1 MPVRPFLTAQWRNL
15 LMLNYVVEPELL
27 EPFVTAG
34 TELDLWQGRALVSLV
49 GFQFQKTRLKGWAIP
64 FHQNFAEANLRFY
77 VRRDAEDG
85 VRRGVVFLKEV
96 VSKFAV
102 SWVANTVYKERYL
115 TLPMSHRVQLPA
127 SSTDRTGQANYAW
140 RLGRRHFE
148 MTATFRGLPQRL
160 VPGSEEEFITEH
172 YWGYT
177 KWPDDTTWE
186 YRVDHPVW
194 RVWQTDH
201 AAFTGD
207 AAELYGPEFAAIL
220 RKAPCSSI
228 VVEGSAVSV
237 YAGQRL
243 EASLH
248 GHQSGNG
255 LPLVSGASQMMPR
268 PMM

>member
-1 MPVRPFLTAQWRNL
+1 MAVRPFLTAQWRNL

-27 EPFVTAG
+27 EPFVPAG
-34 TELDLWQGRALVSLV
+34 TELDLWHGRALVSLV
-49 GFQFQKTRLKGWAIP
+49 GFQFQKTRLKGWAVP

-77 VRRDAEDG
+77 VRRDAADG

-102 SWVANTVYKERYL
+102 SWVANTVYQEHYL

-127 SSTDRTGQANYAW
+127 SPTDRTGQANYAW
-140 RLGRRHFE
+140 RLGRRNFA
-148 MTATFRGLPQRL
+148 MTAAFSGLPQRL

-177 KWPDDTTWE
+177 KWPDDSSWE
-186 YRVDHPVW
+186 YRVDHPAW

-207 AAELYGPEFAAIL
+207 ATELYGPEFAVIL
-220 RKAPCSSI
+220 KQPPCSAI

-237 YAGQRL
+237 YEGQRL
-243 EASLH
+243 EAAETKCDY
-248 GHQSGNG
+248 
-255 LPLVSGASQMMPR
+255 ASAKR
-268 PMM
+268 R